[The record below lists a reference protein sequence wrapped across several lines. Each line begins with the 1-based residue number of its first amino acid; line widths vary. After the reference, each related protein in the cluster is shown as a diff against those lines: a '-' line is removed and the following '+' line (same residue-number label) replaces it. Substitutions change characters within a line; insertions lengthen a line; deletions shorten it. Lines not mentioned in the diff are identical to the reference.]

1 MANSTQYTKTLN
13 TPSEKLDTNE
23 LHGRVR
29 VAFAD
34 FTAAG
39 AEETISMFKLPDGAR
54 IIGGRANHAALGSG
68 TTLSV
73 GHAAYVNAAGT
84 TVAADVDE
92 YKAAAASTGAVGF
105 NIAATTALG
114 ENSIVDA
121 PDGLV
126 VTVTTAGGS
135 DATGFLSVQMTYV
148 LD

>member
-34 FTAAG
+34 FTAEG

-84 TVAADVDE
+84 TVVADVDE

>member
-1 MANSTQYTKTLN
+1 MANSTQFAKTLD
-13 TPSEKLDTNE
+13 TPSVKLDTNE

-29 VAFAD
+29 VAYAD

-39 AEETISMFKLPDGAR
+39 AQETISMFKLPNGAR
-54 IIGGRANHAALGSG
+54 IIGGRVNHAALGSS

-73 GHAAYVNAAGT
+73 GHAAYDNAAGT

-92 YKAAAASTGAVGF
+92 YKAAAASTSVTAF
-105 NIAATTALG
+105 NIAATKALG
-114 ENSIVDA
+114 ENSVVDA

-126 VTVTTAGGS
+126 VTATTAGAN
-135 DATGFLSVQMTYV
+135 ATGLIEVQMTYV

>member
-54 IIGGRANHAALGSG
+54 IIGGRVNHVALGGS
-68 TTLSV
+68 TTLSI
-73 GHAAYVNAAGT
+73 GHAAYVKADETA
-84 TVAADVDE
+84 VAADVDE
-92 YKAAAASTGAVGF
+92 YKAAAASTSVSAF
-105 NIAATTALG
+105 NIAATTVLG
-114 ENSIVDA
+114 ENSIVDS
-121 PDGLV
+121 PDGLI
-126 VTVTTAGGS
+126 VTATTAGGN
-135 DATGFLSVQMTYV
+135 ATGKIEVQMTYV